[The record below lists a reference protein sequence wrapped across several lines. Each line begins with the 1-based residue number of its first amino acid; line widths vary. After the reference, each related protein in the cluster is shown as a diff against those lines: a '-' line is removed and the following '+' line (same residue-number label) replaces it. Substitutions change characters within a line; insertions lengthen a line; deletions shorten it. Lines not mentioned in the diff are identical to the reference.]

1 MIHIERGTLLKGEI
15 TSADP
20 VRLDGKFEGRITC
33 PRLEIGEDGYLLGE
47 AEAGEIA
54 VAGQVV
60 GTLRAGSVSLAAT
73 ALVEGDVHHA
83 ALIMAASAVMVGRS
97 VRVASTRPLTAIIE
111 LERMRDTAEAEI
123 DDAERESRERQKQS
137 ARSGTRLYG
146 ELRTRMFA

>member
-83 ALIMAASAVMVGRS
+83 ALIRAASAVMVGRS